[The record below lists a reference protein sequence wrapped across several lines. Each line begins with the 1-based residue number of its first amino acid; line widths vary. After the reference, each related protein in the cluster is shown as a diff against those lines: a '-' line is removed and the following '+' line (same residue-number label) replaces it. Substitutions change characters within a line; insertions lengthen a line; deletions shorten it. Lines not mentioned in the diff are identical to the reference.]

1 MKQSELTQRP
11 LESIVRDLTAWA
23 DADPRYRVCV
33 LIVGDD
39 NTDVSGALALGNR
52 TRIIA
57 NLACAMADRS
67 TGVLPIYEKAKKML
81 DEYRDHRQQML
92 DAIDS
97 STPNTHDH
105 ADR

>member
-1 MKQSELTQRP
+1 MEEKNAIDH
-11 LESIVRDLTAWA
+11 IVRDLTAWA

-39 NTDVSGALALGNR
+39 NTDVSGALTLGNR
-52 TRIIA
+52 NRLVA

-67 TGVLPIYEKAKKML
+67 TGMLPLYEQAKKML
-81 DEYRDHRQQML
+81 DAYRDHRQQML
-92 DAIDS
+92 DTIDS
-97 STPNTHDH
+97 STPNTTSH